1 MLRIG
6 SKALHTES
14 SPLRQSCF
22 MDVVIRPPKPEDA
35 EGLARAARDLAE
47 QYAAREPERFR
58 VPDPA
63 AQVAELTAE
72 LERPVPEHVLW
83 LVAEVAGEAVGE
95 AHANLQEPAQDAVVN
110 VLRDQGRQ
118 RAYLEYMAVQAR
130 YRSRG
135 IGSRLLEAVEQWA
148 RENGAELIT
157 LGTNLRS
164 DFGAVAFYEK
174 HGYER
179 QAVILR
185 KTLA

>member
-1 MLRIG
+1 MP
-6 SKALHTES
+6 
-14 SPLRQSCF
+14 PL
-22 MDVVIRPPKPEDA
+22 DVVIRSPKPEDA
-35 EGLARAARDLAE
+35 EGLARAGRDLAE
-47 QYAAREPERFR
+47 QYAAREPERFQ

-63 AQVAELTAE
+63 AQVAALSAE
-72 LERPVPEHVLW
+72 LERPVPQHALW
-83 LVAEVAGEAVGE
+83 LVAEVAGEAVGD
-95 AHANLQEPAQDAVVN
+95 AHAKLHESAHDAALL
-110 VLRDQGRQ
+110 VLRDQGRR

-130 YRSRG
+130 YRSQG
-135 IGSRLLEAVEQWA
+135 IGGRLLETVEQWA

-164 DFGAVAFYEK
+164 DFGAVAFYER